1 MKLKKHKNATERINK
16 AKYQLFEGTYS
27 SDRHSVRSGNRWSPS
42 EHQSEGNW
50 WPRGTP
56 ELHRA
61 ARPGRVHEA
70 PSEGARSRGGRGLP
84 SDPRR
89 CSRLSSPKTISEKNP
104 KLLNSS
110 VQNTR
115 LRRPCRN
122 SASVWEKNPN
132 ITQSGREEGKLP
144 SLFMKQKR
152 RWWAGE
158 VLCQNGPEDRSSHV
172 TCWQAGYNWHARLAP
187 NWKGSWRAQITDDL
201 SGCRGSVG

>member
-61 ARPGRVHEA
+61 ARPGRVHEV

-132 ITQSGREEGKLP
+132 ITQTEMAKMLGITRDGISYNIKQLKNKGIIERVGATKNGKWVIVKNKKWQSSGRVK
-144 SLFMKQKR
+144 
-152 RWWAGE
+152 
-158 VLCQNGPEDRSSHV
+158 
-172 TCWQAGYNWHARLAP
+172 
-187 NWKGSWRAQITDDL
+187 
-201 SGCRGSVG
+201 